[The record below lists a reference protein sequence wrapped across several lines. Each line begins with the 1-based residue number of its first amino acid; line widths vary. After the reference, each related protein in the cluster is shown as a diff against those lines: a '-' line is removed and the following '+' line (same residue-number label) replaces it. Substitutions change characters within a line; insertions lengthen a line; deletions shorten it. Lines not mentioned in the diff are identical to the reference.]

1 MISRKSQVS
10 GGTSPAELFHKVPH
24 VFLFVTTEHTVILF
38 EEAVQDGEQFITC
51 TDKHTAHAWSRA
63 VVPVNIEMIIFGFG
77 AFVTFTV
84 GYYLS
89 HLRFAIKSL
98 CTCTVNV
105 PQ

>member
-77 AFVTFTV
+77 AFMSLLQLVII
-84 GYYLS
+84 YHISDLLS
-89 HLRFAIKSL
+89 RACAHA
-98 CTCTVNV
+98 
-105 PQ
+105 Q